1 MDSSR
6 PLLRGEIDL
15 AAEAEQ
21 LVQLAAAEG
30 ITIRLLGALAFWMR
44 CPRHRY
50 LHAALGRA
58 YTDLDFIAPFT
69 QKTAIEKFFAGL
81 GFIPERSL
89 QAIPG
94 LKRSIFHSPSRG
106 VHPRY
111 HVDLFYDELD
121 MCHRLDLRGRLQI
134 DPLTISVTDLLLEKL
149 QIVQINHKDLVD
161 LVMLLL
167 EYPLVENGEAIVSEA
182 MGISLPRIV
191 QICQADW
198 GWTHTLEMNLGK
210 ISTWAKQENRLS
222 PDQSQRVLKQA
233 GELRARVEAAPKSLS
248 WRLRARIGERV
259 KWYHDVEQLY

>member
-15 AAEAEQ
+15 AAEAER
-21 LVQLAAAEG
+21 LAQLAAAEG
-30 ITIRLLGALAFWMR
+30 ITMRLLGALAFWMR

-50 LHAALGRA
+50 LHAALQRA

-69 QKTAIEKFFAGL
+69 QKTAVEKFFAGL

-94 LKRSIFHSPSRG
+94 LKRSIFHSISP
-106 VHPRY
+106 PY

-134 DPLTISVTDLLLEKL
+134 DPLTIPVTDLLLEKL

-167 EYPLVENGEAIVSEA
+167 EYPLVENDETAIN
-182 MGISLPRIV
+182 LPRIV

-198 GWTHTLEMNLGK
+198 GWTRTLTINLGK
-210 ISTWAKQENRLS
+210 VSAWAKQENRLS
-222 PDQSQRVLKQA
+222 PDQSRQVFEQA
-233 GELRARVEAAPKSLS
+233 GKLLARIAAAPKSLS
-248 WRLRARIGERV
+248 WRLRALVGERV
-259 KWYHDVEQLY
+259 RWYREVEQLY